1 MLIRREFFSAQER
14 SQNQCSLN
22 LCQVD
27 KYILIE
33 EFNVKEDIQMTDE
46 NIITIHNIHT
56 NSNDECSIDTSSF
69 LPKRINKKKTQRE
82 GEI

>member
-1 MLIRREFFSAQER
+1 MLIKRECFSAQER
-14 SQNQCSLN
+14 SQNQCSLT

-69 LPKRINKKKTQRE
+69 LPNKKKTQRE
-82 GEI
+82 EEN